1 MWSLSPEPLKTYHSV
16 ADVSGKVKK
25 TSNDIA
31 TSLKMCDSTMKSQ
44 CFLGLFALGA
54 PRDPPYNI
62 AFRCGRPSRSQ
73 TRVPFSGQVSPWL
86 GVGIWPGCPRGASS
100 LTPSY
105 ADRSFPGQ
113 SPLCPDFG
121 IWPGF
126 PRGAFSITDSRADRP
141 FPG

>member
-1 MWSLSPEPLKTYHSV
+1 ML
-16 ADVSGKVKK
+16 
-25 TSNDIA
+25 
-31 TSLKMCDSTMKSQ
+31 
-44 CFLGLFALGA
+44 LGLFALGA

-62 AFRCGRPSRSQ
+62 AFRCGRPSQSQ
-73 TRVPFSGQVSPWL
+73 TRVPFPGQASPWL
-86 GVGIWPGCPRGASS
+86 DVGIWPGCPRGASF

-126 PRGAFSITDSRADRP
+126 PSGAFPLTLSVTDRTFPGQAPLWPDFGIWAAFPRGVSFLTHSYADRP
-141 FPG
+141 IRARRFPA